1 VACKEKHAKKDR
13 KKSPKESEIS
23 PKDKKKKKLRL
34 SHATEGDA
42 PLTTSSRTSD
52 RHKNPVDSDGCY
64 SSDEAERPGAIH
76 VGGAESMDAQDRI
89 EDAEIQIIS
98 TNSAPE
104 EDTII
109 EAEVAPNR
117 DQGAQEVTELR
128 QRLDELE
135 RAERARDSNVVVA
148 AETEK
153 FSKRRFVIIS
163 SAVIFIAIIVVAVLA
178 SGGSEAPPVSSTEP
192 NANAETNPPSGD
204 NTNAS
209 PTHSPTPANPSTIP
223 ETPHHQYT
231 ALLPPTLQHRKPP
244 HHQLLHLL
252 P

>member
-1 VACKEKHAKKDR
+1 VNR
-13 KKSPKESEIS
+13 
-23 PKDKKKKKLRL
+23 
-34 SHATEGDA
+34 
-42 PLTTSSRTSD
+42 
-52 RHKNPVDSDGCY
+52 DGCY
-64 SSDEAERPGAIH
+64 SSNEAEHPGAIH

-89 EDAEIQIIS
+89 DDVEIQIIS
-98 TNSAPE
+98 TNSAPV

-117 DQGAQEVTELR
+117 DEEIEDAYHHGAQEVTELR
-128 QRLDELE
+128 QRLNELE

-192 NANAETNPPSGD
+192 NANAETDTPSGD
-204 NTNAS
+204 NTTS
-209 PTHSPTPANPSTIP
+209 P
-223 ETPHHQYT
+223 
-231 ALLPPTLQHRKPP
+231 PP
-244 HHQLLHLL
+244 
-252 P
+252 